1 MPPSRLGG
9 VAQWPQGL
17 GMGKAPRNFRRS
29 GLLAM
34 HPAYEANK
42 FRVSCSA
49 LFVPFLC
56 RVFFRLP
63 VQRKALQRR
72 GLGQHAE
79 RQGTS
84 FCRTCRKTPAD
95 EQCLRMLGEETLSLT
110 LSPRSRMDIRC
121 AQRQGWARLPLALAL
136 GPSHFVLPCFQLT
149 SFLVSLLTPVP
160 SYLQPLRPG

>member
-1 MPPSRLGG
+1 MVSPSGHE
-9 VAQWPQGL
+9 GL
-17 GMGKAPRNFRRS
+17 EWGKRRGISVDLACWLCIRRTRRTNF
-29 GLLAM
+29 G
-34 HPAYEANK
+34 
-42 FRVSCSA
+42 SA
-49 LFVPFLC
+49 VLPFLFVFCAEFL
-56 RVFFRLP
+56 FRLP

-79 RQGTS
+79 RHGTS

-136 GPSHFVLPCFQLT
+136 GPSHFVLSCFQLT

-160 SYLQPLRPG
+160 SYLQPLVSG